1 CTPFVCSSCRMEV
14 CELNRSIIITLYN
27 HDEVVLEHYLCRL
40 MENHWG
46 ASCFREATSARQVI
60 GLDVGLE
67 DVRDPHGLLSGG
79 FEIGLDIELWIHH
92 SAGSCAPSAGQIAGA
107 AGLWRQEVA
116 KDHRVLL
123 SGSRL
128 VIRQAVL

>member
-1 CTPFVCSSCRMEV
+1 VSGRVEDREHHIAKIVSLSILDVEV
-14 CELNRSIIITLYN
+14 WELDR
-27 HDEVVLEHYLCRL
+27 CRL
-40 MENHWG
+40 VENHGG

-92 SAGSCAPSAGQIAGA
+92 SAGSCAPSAEQIAGA

-116 KDHRVLL
+116 KNHRVLL